1 MGIVISNSVILH
13 KKCLFSLT
21 KPFRNMLEKQGKI
34 NWLENLSVSR
44 TRDILD
50 LLSLGKKI
58 QDVLKSVSL

>member
-1 MGIVISNSVILH
+1 MGIIISNSVILH

-21 KPFRNMLEKQGKI
+21 KPFRKMLEKQGKM

-58 QDVLKSVSL
+58 QDVLKSVSV

>member
-1 MGIVISNSVILH
+1 MRAVGTLTDPAALNKIKMPHWDIFIL
-13 KKCLFSLT
+13 S
-21 KPFRNMLEKQGKI
+21 
-34 NWLENLSVSR
+34 WLENLSVSR